1 MSQSALTDIDI
12 GRFYTPQPVQRK
24 FHASEARY
32 PLLEGGRGGGKSTA
46 LLWEAI
52 LQCLLVP
59 GANCL
64 LVRRTLTAMEKGG
77 IEDLFKVAEFTIAP
91 SVLAPNRL
99 AGDSRVTSRFVS
111 A

>member
-1 MSQSALTDIDI
+1 MSQSAPTDIDI

-52 LQCLLVP
+52 SQCLLVS

-64 LVRRTLTAMEKGG
+64 LL
-77 IEDLFKVAEFTIAP
+77 D
-91 SVLAPNRL
+91 L
-99 AGDSRVTSRFVS
+99 AGRVLGDRWVQLRAIGQTC
-111 A
+111 